1 MYQTIICIKVWLYV
15 WRWWCVPFFLW
26 WLAHYHAFLMW
37 HLFFSNAA
45 LSTKESH
52 HVMKYYASIST
63 LGPNGFFSDDL
74 LFRLL
79 DYYNIVVAW
88 SFQSITLML
97 QDDYCMSVA
106 KVVVLQHKT
115 MLTNSLFSKYLLFQ
129 PFICRILSS
138 FSWAP
143 LSVSCI
149 HLYQGTFLKI

>member
-1 MYQTIICIKVWLYV
+1 
-15 WRWWCVPFFLW
+15 
-26 WLAHYHAFLMW
+26 MW

-115 MLTNSLFSKYLLFQ
+115 MLTNSLFSKYLPFQ
-129 PFICRILSS
+129 PFICSRRILST
-138 FSWAP
+138 FSRAS

-149 HLYQGTFLKI
+149 HHQKGTFLKIASIFRAFTSYLANCCFDS

>member
-1 MYQTIICIKVWLYV
+1 MV
-15 WRWWCVPFFLW
+15 
-26 WLAHYHAFLMW
+26 
-37 HLFFSNAA
+37 
-45 LSTKESH
+45 
-52 HVMKYYASIST
+52 
-63 LGPNGFFSDDL
+63 FFSDDL

-115 MLTNSLFSKYLLFQ
+115 MLTNSLFSKYLQFQ
-129 PFICRILSS
+129 SFIWKIIST
-138 FSWAP
+138 FSPAP

-149 HLYQGTFLKI
+149 HHQKGTFLEI

>member
-1 MYQTIICIKVWLYV
+1 MPLCLRW
-15 WRWWCVPFFLW
+15 WWCVPFFLW

-79 DYYNIVVAW
+79 DYYNIVVA
-88 SFQSITLML
+88 SLFQSITLML

-106 KVVVLQHKT
+106 EIGVLQHKT
-115 MLTNSLFSKYLLFQ
+115 MLTNSFFQNTFNFNLLFVEYFQ
-129 PFICRILSS
+129 HFPEHLLAYLVFIIRGPFWK
-138 FSWAP
+138 FN
-143 LSVSCI
+143 
-149 HLYQGTFLKI
+149 